1 MVGKV
6 EEIGFARMDP
16 DAAPKL
22 TRSGRG
28 RAPGKEVETAN
39 P

>member
-1 MVGKV
+1 MVEKA
-6 EEIGFARMDP
+6 EEIGFPHKDP